1 MNDGYSP
8 IVVKNKGDTRWIKV
22 DDDHLE
28 RMLEDFYEYQ
38 VDITMGKMIKLV
50 QLLYNCNL

>member
-1 MNDGYSP
+1 MKDGYSP

-28 RMLEDFYEYQ
+28 RMLEDLWVSSRYCN
-38 VDITMGKMIKLV
+38 GKMIKLV
-50 QLLYNCNL
+50 

>member
-1 MNDGYSP
+1 MKGWYSP
-8 IVVKNKGDTRWIKV
+8 IVVKNKGDTWWIKV

-38 VDITMGKMIKLV
+38 VDIAMGKW
-50 QLLYNCNL
+50 

>member
-1 MNDGYSP
+1 MKDGYSP

-38 VDITMGKMIKLV
+38 VDIAMGKMIKLV
-50 QLLYNCNL
+50 